1 MAKKITFSLNVDND
15 EKAKVLQALLEVFN
29 AGEKE
34 IEEKKNK
41 K

>member
-1 MAKKITFSLNVDND
+1 MAKKLTYSLSVDND

-29 AGEKE
+29 TGNKDKKRA
-34 IEEKKNK
+34 KNK